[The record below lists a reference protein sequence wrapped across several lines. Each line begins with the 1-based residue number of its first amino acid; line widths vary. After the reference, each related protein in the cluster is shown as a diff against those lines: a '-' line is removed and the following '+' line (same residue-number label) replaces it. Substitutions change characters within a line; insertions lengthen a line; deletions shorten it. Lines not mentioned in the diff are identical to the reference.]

1 MKIIWNK
8 KTAEW
13 FRNASE
19 YTGYSRELTGLLT
32 RYIRPDYT
40 VCDIGCGNGI
50 TDLELA
56 QYCKEITCVDIS
68 AEAINDLKIHAA
80 EKGLKNLHA
89 IVCDGKDIKGSF
101 DVVTAFFHGGGYCFE
116 NYFHL
121 AQKCMII
128 ASHSDTASKTG
139 PENRH
144 FHKHYNASGLSEY
157 LKEKNIPYSVSFHS
171 IEYGQPLRGIDDAK
185 DYVRTYALPM
195 TEEEL
200 DRYVGTA
207 LVKTGN
213 PEFPL
218 YLPKKRSF
226 ALYVI
231 HNPGFTG
238 DSCSSSPV
246 GIS

>member
-1 MKIIWNK
+1 MFFPYKKVSIRGYFMKIVWNE

-19 YTGYSRELTGLLT
+19 YTGYAREFAKLLSA
-32 RYIRPDYT
+32 YILPEYT
-40 VCDIGCGNGI
+40 ICDIGCGNGI

-56 QYCKEITCVDIS
+56 DYCKEITCVDIS
-68 AEAINDLKIHAA
+68 AEAISDLKIQA
-80 EKGLKNLHA
+80 EKKGLKNLRA
-89 IVCDGKDIKGSF
+89 IACDGKEIKDSF

-121 AQKCMII
+121 ARKCMII
-128 ASHSDTASKTG
+128 ATHSDTTSKTG

-144 FHKHYNASGLSEY
+144 FHKHYNSADLSA
-157 LKEKNIPYSVSFHS
+157 LLDSKNINYTVSYHS
-171 IEYGQPLRGIDDAK
+171 IEYGQPLRGIEDAK

-200 DRYVGTA
+200 TEYVNTA

-226 ALYVI
+226 ALYVLRAK
-231 HNPGFTG
+231 
-238 DSCSSSPV
+238 
-246 GIS
+246 